1 MLDAA
6 ARQSGSSLAQFL
18 SSEES
23 LVGLAPQLETAFAQ
37 HAANLDAMNKK
48 TGETDASFARW
59 KETLNGL
66 KDTTA
71 NMLDNL
77 GTQGGNLFAPAAA
90 EGLRQAQRRAETPV
104 RQLRYRRRRNRRA
117 RLRTCRND
125 SGQKAGRQRNGRYA
139 AETIKLEAAQL
150 RGKVTLLGSAQAVS
164 MKAQADTE
172 AALAPV
178 TPPARNWSALKPNG
192 AARWPC
198 KTARIT
204 PSSAPRR
211 IASNLP

>member
-1 MLDAA
+1 M
-6 ARQSGSSLAQFL
+6 
-18 SSEES
+18 
-23 LVGLAPQLETAFAQ
+23 GLAPQLETAFAQ

-90 EGLRQAQRRAETPV
+90 EGLRQLNDVLKLLSDNFDTVASGAVVLGSGIAGMTAAKKLAANET
-104 RQLRYRRRRNRRA
+104 A
-117 RLRTCRND
+117 
-125 SGQKAGRQRNGRYA
+125 RYA

-150 RGKVTLLGSAQAVS
+150 RGKVTLLGSAQAVA

-172 AALAPV
+172 AALPPV

>member
-1 MLDAA
+1 
-6 ARQSGSSLAQFL
+6 
-18 SSEES
+18 
-23 LVGLAPQLETAFAQ
+23 
-37 HAANLDAMNKK
+37 MNKK

-90 EGLRQAQRRAETPV
+90 EGLRQLNDVLKLLSDNFDTVASGAVVLGSGIAGMTAAKKLAANET
-104 RQLRYRRRRNRRA
+104 A
-117 RLRTCRND
+117 
-125 SGQKAGRQRNGRYA
+125 RYA

-150 RGKVTLLGSAQAVS
+150 RGKVTLLGSAQAVA

-172 AALAPV
+172 AALA
-178 TPPARNWSALKPNG
+178 ARNAARAELERFEAERRSAL
-192 AARWPC
+192 AVQMARVHIVYEAGRDNDVRDFVEKSKLLPYL
-198 KTARIT
+198 KGIGNSRA
-204 PSSAPRR
+204 
-211 IASNLP
+211 NLIRYTQYLEALVAYHRYMGGKEN